1 MAQFDV
7 YANPSSHSSVHYPY
21 LVDIQSEVLSGLGS
35 RIVIPLGRS
44 SAFAGETMKGLTPQ
58 ISFDGEKLM
67 LLTPQIA
74 SLPEK
79 KLRKPVG
86 SLAHFSEQIIAA
98 LDLAITGI

>member
-1 MAQFDV
+1 
-7 YANPSSHSSVHYPY
+7 
-21 LVDIQSEVLSGLGS
+21 
-35 RIVIPLGRS
+35 
-44 SAFAGETMKGLTPQ
+44 MKGLTPQ
-58 ISFDGEKLM
+58 ISFDGEKLL

-86 SLAHFSEQIIAA
+86 SLVHFREQIIAA